1 MMVEQQMIWRSTQRG
16 TDVEKRPQ
24 RIQQQYSTEFTV
36 LLFKTLV
43 FDADTFV
50 KFAKETTG
58 NFKVI
63 SKFVKM

>member
-1 MMVEQQMIWRSTQRG
+1 MASTQRG
-16 TDVEKRPQ
+16 TDVEEMPQ
-24 RIQQQYSTEFTV
+24 RIQQQYSNEFRV
-36 LLFKTLV
+36 LSFKTHV

-63 SKFVKM
+63 SKFGKM